1 MPTAAMH
8 CRPPTAYILCKN
20 GITKT
25 GKNGWD
31 DRPWCMACK
40 TTALT
45 FSDKKSLPCKGRWR
59 DSAGGV
65 GAGHDVPS
73 CMGVKRPR
81 SRSPT
86 RKASPAR
93 GGGATAPEGL
103 APGMMCRRAWPW
115 PVKRTR
121 SRSPTRKAS
130 PARGGGATAP
140 EGLAPGMMCR
150 RAWPWPVKRT
160 RSRSPTGKASPARGG
175 GATAPEGL
183 APGLT
188 CRCA

>member
-65 GAGHDVPS
+65 GAGLDVPQ
-73 CMGVKRPR
+73 CV
-81 SRSPT
+81 
-86 RKASPAR
+86 
-93 GGGATAPEGL
+93 
-103 APGMMCRRAWPW
+103 
-115 PVKRTR
+115 V
-121 SRSPTRKAS
+121 
-130 PARGGGATAP
+130 
-140 EGLAPGMMCR
+140 
-150 RAWPWPVKRT
+150 
-160 RSRSPTGKASPARGG
+160 
-175 GATAPEGL
+175 
-183 APGLT
+183 
-188 CRCA
+188 